1 MRITDRY
8 QSIEGTQRVAPAKAA
23 ASTSKAAPTTGTSD
37 GASGVLD
44 VHVSQQAQ
52 ELSARAGGVEQLKKQ
67 IQNGTFKV
75 DADAIASKLVGGD
88 E

>member
-1 MRITDRY
+1 MRISDRY
-8 QSIEGTQRVAPAKAA
+8 QSTIERVGPAKPAS
-23 ASTSKAAPTTGTSD
+23 STSKAAPTTGTPD

-52 ELSARAGGVEQLKKQ
+52 ELSNRAAGVEQLKKQ
-67 IQNGTFKV
+67 VQNGTFKV
-75 DADAIASKLVGGD
+75 DPDAIASKLVGGD

>member
-8 QSIEGTQRVAPAKAA
+8 QSTIERVAPTKPTASTAKAA
-23 ASTSKAAPTTGTSD
+23 ATTGAAD

-44 VHVSQQAQ
+44 IHMSAQAQ
-52 ELSARAGGVEQLKKQ
+52 QLSNRAAGVEHLKRQ
-67 IQNGTFKV
+67 VENGTFKV
-75 DADAIASKLVGGD
+75 DADAIASKLVG